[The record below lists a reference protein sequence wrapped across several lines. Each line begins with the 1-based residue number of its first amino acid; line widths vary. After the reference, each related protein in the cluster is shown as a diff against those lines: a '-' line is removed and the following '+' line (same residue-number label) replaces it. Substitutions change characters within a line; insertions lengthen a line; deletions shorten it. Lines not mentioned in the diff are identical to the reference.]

1 MFPTSLF
8 VCELNIYG
16 APFNH
21 QDKRK
26 RATKDVH
33 LTTANATLR
42 GALSSTLPLGCGSN
56 FTELMPSVLTM
67 AGSFHEYDQTPGLN
81 SVYQGEKKK
90 PIRGLIQFKVQAP
103 RVDHAW
109 QERKLAGRT

>member
-81 SVYQGEKKK
+81 SVYQGKKTYQRVN
-90 PIRGLIQFKVQAP
+90 PIQGASSKGGP
-103 RVDHAW
+103 C
-109 QERKLAGRT
+109 LAKKEN